1 MNDAEAQIELT
12 RMFFAFA
19 GGIAFFIAIYVFRS
33 LRIYLF
39 GRRVSAVVFRIA
51 KEASEGRKST
61 YAYVVKYQDASSG
74 VTKTARDH
82 QGLPIQEFRVGD
94 RVTAFVTRRG
104 DVAEILSWRRLVFS
118 FFVIAF
124 VAIAMF
130 VSYQFLL
137 GNKNA

>member
-39 GRRVSAVVFRIA
+39 GRRVSAVVSRIA
-51 KEASEGRKST
+51 KEESEGRKST
-61 YAYVVKYQDASSG
+61 YAYVVEYLDTSSG
-74 VTKTARDH
+74 ATRTARDH
-82 QGLPIQEFRVGD
+82 QGLPLQEFRVGD
-94 RVTAFVTRRG
+94 RVTAFVSRRG
-104 DVAEILSWRRLVFS
+104 NVAEILSWRRLVFS
-118 FFVIAF
+118 FLVIAL

-130 VSYQFLL
+130 ASYHLLL
-137 GNKNA
+137 GKKNA